1 MAYALSLASW
11 LAIGGAGCLALA
23 SLSRDLRAIPSQWR
37 ALQAA
42 LKDIDQ
48 CA

>member
-11 LAIGGAGCLALA
+11 LAIGAAGCLSLA

-37 ALQAA
+37 ALCAYLQ
-42 LKDIDQ
+42 DIDQ
-48 CA
+48 